1 MFLFIFSVII
11 CAVNKGDGNIVKVNI
26 NKKNI
31 KKLILAL
38 STGAIITYGSITTGA
53 HIDKNTHLPD
63 FYYINIDNSKL
74 SNEEFLKEF
83 NDIINSRSDLKENW
97 SEIREE
103 LNEFIYNHA
112 GEINQERIL
121 KMIRN
126 LKIKYNDNDF
136 SDTVATTTFYNDTIT
151 YNGRFKLKKSDEQK
165 EIKLHEAFHT
175 LFGKGFYGATFNF
188 TEIGKSLDEGTAQ
201 LLTEESNAYAN
212 ATLYSKPTV
221 YVKAICELIGT
232 DKYLEAL
239 DSNDVWKLIDYLNEY
254 GDLFDSIKL
263 LKLIDKSYIYYSST
277 TDADEEAWKIIDK
290 MYEKKNGVS
299 IGQSNDEVMKI
310 YSNKYGRTSYK
321 ITSSDFVAGNTVEK
335 NYFINIEEQPKIHLS
350 NSAGTLY
357 LDENNSVYD
366 QDNEFGNSLSK

>member
-1 MFLFIFSVII
+1 M
-11 CAVNKGDGNIVKVNI
+11 KVNI

-31 KKLILAL
+31 KKLIIAL

-63 FYYINIDNSKL
+63 FYYINTDNSKL

-83 NDIINSRSDLKENW
+83 NKIIDSRSDLKENW

-103 LNEFIYNHA
+103 LNQFIYDH
-112 GEINQERIL
+112 GEELNQERIL
-121 KMIRN
+121 KMIKN
-126 LKIKYNDNDF
+126 LKIKYDDNDF
-136 SDTVATTTFYNDTIT
+136 GDTVATTRYYNDTIT
-151 YNGRFKLKKSDEQK
+151 YNGRFKLKTSDEQK
-165 EIKLHEAFHT
+165 EIKLHEAFHI
-175 LFGKGFYGATFNF
+175 LFGKGLSGTTFNF
-188 TEIGKSLDEGTAQ
+188 TELGKSLDEGTAQ
-201 LLTEESNAYAN
+201 LLTEESDAYAN
-212 ATLYSKPTV
+212 AALYSKPTT
-221 YVKAICELIGT
+221 YVKTICELIGE

-239 DSNDVWKLIDYLNEY
+239 NSNDIWKLIDYLNEY
-254 GDLFDSIKL
+254 GNLFDTIKL
-263 LKLIDKSYIYYSST
+263 LSLIDKSYIYYSST

-321 ITSSDFVAGNTVEK
+321 ITSSDSVAGNTVEK

-366 QDNEFGNSLSK
+366 QDNEFDNSLSK

>member
-1 MFLFIFSVII
+1 M
-11 CAVNKGDGNIVKVNI
+11 KVNI

-366 QDNEFGNSLSK
+366 QDNEFDNSLSK